1 MTERLL
7 VPLDDSP
14 LSEKALE
21 HALEK
26 HDAAEITVIHVLD
39 FVDAGYGAPME
50 STLPG
55 YWKQWYENAQE
66 EAESLFE
73 DAQDVADDYDV
84 TLDTEAVV
92 GQPGRTIV
100 EYADENDIDHIV
112 MGSHGRTGL
121 SRLILGSVA
130 ENVVRRAH
138 SPVTIVR

>member
-1 MTERLL
+1 MTDRLL

-14 LSEKALE
+14 LSEQALD

-26 HDAAEITVIHVLD
+26 HEDAEITVLHVLD

-55 YWKQWYENAQE
+55 YWEEWYETAK
-66 EAESLFE
+66 ADAAALFD
-73 DAQDVADDYDV
+73 DAQDAATEYGV
-84 TLDTEAVV
+84 TLDTETVV
-92 GQPGRTIV
+92 GQPGRGIV
-100 EYADENDIDHIV
+100 DYADEHEIDHII

-130 ENVVRRAH
+130 EKVVRRAH
-138 SPVTIVR
+138 CPVTVVR

>member
-1 MTERLL
+1 MTEHVL
-7 VPLDDSP
+7 VPMDQSP

-26 HDAAEITVIHVLD
+26 HDDAEFTVIHVLD

-55 YWKQWYENAQE
+55 YWEEWYESAKE
-66 EAESLFE
+66 EAETLFD
-73 DAQDVADDYDV
+73 DAQAVADDYDV
-84 TLDTEAVV
+84 TLDSEAVV
-92 GQPGRTIV
+92 GQPGRSIV
-100 EYADENDIDHIV
+100 EYADGNGVDHIV
-112 MGSHGRTGL
+112 MGSHGRSGL

-138 SPVTIVR
+138 CPVTIVR

>member
-1 MTERLL
+1 MTDHVL
-7 VPLDDSP
+7 VPMDESP
-14 LSEKALE
+14 LSAEALE

-26 HDAAEITVIHVLD
+26 HDDADFTVIHVLD

-55 YWKQWYENAQE
+55 YWEEWYESATE
-66 EAESLFE
+66 EAEALFD
-73 DAQDVADDYDV
+73 DAQDVADEYDV

-92 GQPGRTIV
+92 GQPGRSVV
-100 EYADENDIDHIV
+100 EYADEHDVDQIV

-138 SPVTIVR
+138 CPVTIVR